1 MIFYVSYLPK
11 EYQEEVR
18 ELISKALKE
27 TAKTIPIDY
36 DLLLEEAMKSKLSD
50 LVHILGIEKVN
61 EYRRIIASNLTR

>member
-18 ELISKALKE
+18 ELISNALKE

>member
-18 ELISKALKE
+18 ELISNALKE

-36 DLLLEEAMKSKLSD
+36 NLLLEEAMKSKLSD

>member
-11 EYQEEVR
+11 EYQEEIR

-61 EYRRIIASNLTR
+61 EYRRIIASDLTR